1 MRRDSLSEEVV
12 TDEDEGRIDITSGRS
27 LRFVRWR
34 QVGLPQGIV
43 AAMMRICMIC
53 PNCRVKPSTSVPGR
67 QGQTFTYLDG

>member
-1 MRRDSLSEEVV
+1 MRGESFSVEV

-43 AAMMRICMIC
+43 ATMMRICMRC